1 MKRTIMEKLMTYD
14 EIEKVYGLQPEKI
27 GLWLSKGYIQGADG
41 YVSVS
46 SLKSFMNDIGMDNAG
61 MKVKGSLTTAYRQFV
76 RTWPDILGTELS
88 DMLRECAED
97 DDMATVAARHDISL
111 STLQYYIR
119 TASIRLKMY
128 YADVP
133 ALRLRLAE
141 TIRENRN
148 LQLLLKRQGSN
159 ADNSKD
165 VIKEMV
171 CSALKDNMICSERDQ
186 ETAYRDFMR
195 MLLTSVTELG
205 LSVRCTNAAIKSGV
219 NTLYDFIVV
228 NKACGKSG
236 MLTKLP
242 HFGMRSYQE
251 IEDLLTRLNLIKV
264 DNNGCWT
271 SVADFLIDTNSELF
285 IRYSGSSVQSTHKP
299 RLRGNEMVAE
309 WIGNYMEFTHAKRR

>member
-1 MKRTIMEKLMTYD
+1 MEKLMTYD
-14 EIEKVYGLQPEKI
+14 EIEKVYGLQPERI

>member
-1 MKRTIMEKLMTYD
+1 MEKLMTYD

-46 SLKSFMNDIGMDNAG
+46 SLKSFMNDIGMDNAD

>member
-1 MKRTIMEKLMTYD
+1 MEKLMTYD

-76 RTWPDILGTELS
+76 RTWLDILGTELS

-119 TASIRLKMY
+119 TASLRLKLY

>member
-1 MKRTIMEKLMTYD
+1 
-14 EIEKVYGLQPEKI
+14 
-27 GLWLSKGYIQGADG
+27 
-41 YVSVS
+41 
-46 SLKSFMNDIGMDNAG
+46 
-61 MKVKGSLTTAYRQFV
+61 
-76 RTWPDILGTELS
+76 
-88 DMLRECAED
+88 
-97 DDMATVAARHDISL
+97 
-111 STLQYYIR
+111 
-119 TASIRLKMY
+119 MY

>member
-1 MKRTIMEKLMTYD
+1 MEKLMTYD

-195 MLLTSVTELG
+195 MLLTSVTELC

>member
-1 MKRTIMEKLMTYD
+1 MEKLMTYD

-205 LSVRCTNAAIKSGV
+205 LSVRCTNATIKSGV

>member
-1 MKRTIMEKLMTYD
+1 MEKLMTYD

-97 DDMATVAARHDISL
+97 DDMATVAVRHDISL